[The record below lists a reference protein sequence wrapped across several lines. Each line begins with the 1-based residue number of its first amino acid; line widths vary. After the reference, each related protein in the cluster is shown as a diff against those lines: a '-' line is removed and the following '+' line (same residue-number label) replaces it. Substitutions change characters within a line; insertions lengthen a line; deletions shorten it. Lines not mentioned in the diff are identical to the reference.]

1 VPTLKPV
8 SLLRCPPSLARLFS
22 GWRLATLQQQLR
34 NSQDKLHSLNA
45 LLSELRENEARVLQL
60 ESVWKQE
67 LDKKDER
74 LLLFEQRLEELSY
87 EIVQKDLRY
96 EKLRV
101 VYGEAVGEIGDRERE
116 LRGVVQRVLQS

>member
-1 VPTLKPV
+1 
-8 SLLRCPPSLARLFS
+8 LARLFS